1 MYFKE
6 TNLNRYDAIYDQEKL
21 HELFAD
27 KLHFEVCVFNDL
39 DNCQMQRICTEFGA
53 KDHSRY
59 DAFVC
64 IIMSHGTCGDKIKGV
79 NGRTIGIVFQP
90 CIVNPWSIS

>member
-1 MYFKE
+1 MSFKE
-6 TNLNRYDAIYDQEKL
+6 ENLDRHDAIYDEERLKN
-21 HELFAD
+21 LFAD
-27 KLHFEVCVFNDL
+27 KLHFEVCVFNDQ

-53 KDHSRY
+53 KDHSQH

-79 NGRTIGIVFQP
+79 NGRTIGIVFQQ
-90 CIVNPWSIS
+90 CRVNGVFFV